1 MRRSKGIIIGPI
13 HPPLNTGDNVKSPF
27 RIVNSILC
35 LIAAFILS
43 GSTPTIAEEAQED
56 TYDITLIKTA
66 ETDAAPGAE
75 REILEV
81 SGRRVL
87 TEIHSVGEGEWIWQ
101 LLRERK
107 LLEKRN
113 LADILDILK
122 KLNPDLSNLD
132 HIHPG
137 QKILIPLTLSPVEG
151 VHASPPPAEPVS
163 VTLDDLGDI
172 ELRGYTV
179 QPGDNFVKI
188 INRQYEAPDAA
199 FYERYLSTVRRL
211 NPSVQDVNLIYPGQV
226 IRLPVFTPEL
236 VRMPI
241 ETREPVELPRHEV
254 MPELAME
261 PPPQTAVRIS
271 PVPESP
277 NPLRDELGQ
286 LFRTLG
292 EEWIQHGQHYIPL
305 KGQGE
310 VNLRADTYPM
320 IDLSNG
326 LKVIVDLHN
335 TLPGD
340 MASLLE
346 RTWNHY
352 RIVHL
357 TEGDDLAGALDR
369 ILPECN
375 LGILMGEEE
384 AVQLGGMIQAKLTAD
399 WILRKDGETLLITL
413 LDENT
418 PPTPKPIR
426 EYLARQGVK
435 AVDFPP
441 PRTGKDA
448 LPKAGTVLGSG
459 PDLSS
464 LVETVLDLNRLDF
477 MRNVEIPVYE
487 KREGVDFNLFVK
499 ADYLLEKEGKKLMLD
514 LSGAGSEIMTLLK
527 ERDLSYLSLSGE
539 KDPLRV
545 LTRLLEFLGIPF
557 EPGPLDVTASERNEH
572 RNIRFRI
579 PGASFQDSAGR
590 LLLATTL
597 NLPEE
602 IRRLLTEKGY
612 HVLRLSPV

>member
-1 MRRSKGIIIGPI
+1 M
-13 HPPLNTGDNVKSPF
+13 KSPF
-27 RIVNSILC
+27 RIVSSILR
-35 LIAAFILS
+35 LIAALILS
-43 GSTPTIAEEAQED
+43 GSTLTIAQEAQED

-75 REILEV
+75 REIVEV

-87 TEIHSVGEGEWIWQ
+87 TEVHSVGEGEWIWQ

-107 LLEKRN
+107 LLEKRD

-122 KLNPDLSNLD
+122 KLNPELSNLD
-132 HIHPG
+132 RIHPG

-151 VHASPPPAEPVS
+151 VRASPPPAEPVP
-163 VTLDDLGDI
+163 VTLEDLKDI
-172 ELRGYTV
+172 ELQGYTV
-179 QPGDNFVKI
+179 QPGDNLVKI
-188 INRQYEAPDAA
+188 INRRYEAPDAA
-199 FYERYLSTVRRL
+199 FYERYLSAVRRL
-211 NPSVQDVNLIYPGQV
+211 NPSVRDINRIYPGQV

-241 ETREPVELPRHEV
+241 EGRQAAEPPRHEV
-254 MPELAME
+254 MPELAMD

-271 PVPESP
+271 PASESP
-277 NPLRDELGQ
+277 DPLRDELGR
-286 LFRTLG
+286 LFRALG

-340 MASLLE
+340 MASLVE
-346 RTWNHY
+346 KTWTHY

-357 TEGDDLAGALDR
+357 TEGDDLAGALNR

-375 LGILMGEEE
+375 LGTLMGGED
-384 AVQLGGMIQAKLTAD
+384 AVHLEGTIQAKLTAD

-413 LDENT
+413 MEENT
-418 PPTPKPIR
+418 PPIPGAVR
-426 EYLARQGVK
+426 EYLARQGARVI
-435 AVDFPP
+435 DFPP
-441 PRTGKDA
+441 ARAGADA
-448 LPKAGTVLGSG
+448 LPKAGAVIGSG
-459 PDLSS
+459 QDLSS
-464 LVETVLDLNRLDF
+464 LVETLLDLNRLDF

-499 ADYLLEKEGKKLMLD
+499 ADYLLEKEGQKFILD

-527 ERDLSYLSLSGE
+527 ERELSYLSLAGE

-545 LTRLLEFLGIPF
+545 LSRLLEFLGIPF
-557 EPGPLDVTASERNEH
+557 EPGPLDVMAADRNE
-572 RNIRFRI
+572 RQNIRFRI
-579 PGASFQDSAGR
+579 PGASFRDSAGR

-597 NLPEE
+597 DLPEE

-612 HVLRLSPV
+612 VILRLSPV